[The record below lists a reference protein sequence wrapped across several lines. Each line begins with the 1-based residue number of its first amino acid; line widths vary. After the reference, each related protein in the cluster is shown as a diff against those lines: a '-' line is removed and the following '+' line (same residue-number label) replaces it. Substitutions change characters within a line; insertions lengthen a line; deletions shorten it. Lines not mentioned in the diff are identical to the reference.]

1 MTEEPKY
8 PEFHLAHHIKIEET
22 EYVNDELVPVLQLN
36 VSVSKEAF
44 QDHYALWLN
53 YFKEYRDYK
62 PYLSPPT
69 PEVEVKNQIITAF
82 VDKFGKYLWD
92 KMFRKEQ

>member
-36 VSVSKEAF
+36 VSVSKEAP
-44 QDHYALWLN
+44 QDPLCTL
-53 YFKEYRDYK
+53 
-62 PYLSPPT
+62 
-69 PEVEVKNQIITAF
+69 VKLF
-82 VDKFGKYLWD
+82 
-92 KMFRKEQ
+92 